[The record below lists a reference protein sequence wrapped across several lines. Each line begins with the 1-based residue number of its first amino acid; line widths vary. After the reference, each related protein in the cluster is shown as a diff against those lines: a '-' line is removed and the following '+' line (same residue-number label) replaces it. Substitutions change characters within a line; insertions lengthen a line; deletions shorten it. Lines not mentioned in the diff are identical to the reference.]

1 MKRRIIKIM
10 LASLCLATLLSN
22 HSWAQDYASLII
34 GKWVRTEK
42 TKSFDTT
49 SDQFVKSPFFVS
61 YEFRLDGTFLLTV
74 KDRVEDPHPYR
85 IEGNIIHYSKWDVS
99 GEMEI
104 LELTENTL
112 LLKSPVS
119 KSRFTRQE

>member
-1 MKRRIIKIM
+1 
-10 LASLCLATLLSN
+10 
-22 HSWAQDYASLII
+22 
-34 GKWVRTEK
+34 
-42 TKSFDTT
+42 
-49 SDQFVKSPFFVS
+49 VS